1 MLRALFVISKVS
13 LTKTAIKPKF
23 VIRFSLKNFS
33 AAIDQC
39 TIKSPKFS
47 STENFVGC
55 PGVSFRPEVGRNVRL
70 FDIV

>member
-13 LTKTAIKPKF
+13 LTKTA
-23 VIRFSLKNFS
+23 IRFSLKNFS

-47 STENFVGC
+47 PIENFVGC
-55 PGVSFRPEVGRNVRL
+55 PGVSFRAGRRTQRPV
-70 FDIV
+70 V